1 MVKKNM
7 SILVVD
13 DLGSMRMQIRD
24 LLWQM
29 GFQNILEA
37 RDGNQ
42 AMALLERNRVDFII
56 SDWNMPESD
65 GMELLRHVRSHEV
78 YEKLPFLMLTALSER
93 ENVIEAVQAKVSNYL
108 VKPFTPESLEMKMR
122 AILGCKE
129 ALWEK

>member
-1 MVKKNM
+1 M
-7 SILVVD
+7 SVLVVD

-42 AMALLERNRVDFII
+42 AIGLLERSRVDFII
-56 SDWNMPESD
+56 SDWSMPECD
-65 GMELLRHVRSHEV
+65 GMELLRHVRSSEN
-78 YEKLPFLMLTALSER
+78 YAKLPFLMLTALSER

-129 ALWEK
+129 PLWEK

>member
-1 MVKKNM
+1 MVNKSM

-42 AMALLERNRVDFII
+42 AMALLERNKIDFII
-56 SDWNMPESD
+56 SDWNMPVSD
-65 GMELLRHVRSHEV
+65 GMELLRHVRSHEI

-108 VKPFTPESLEMKMR
+108 VKPFTPESLEMKIR

-129 ALWEK
+129 PLWEK